1 MPAPMTIISMPDEV
15 NGGHI
20 TVAGVSYHDMD
31 MARQWFERV
40 RPHADSDG
48 PLLFHLV
55 GETGETL
62 ETISIGLDTAEEMLD
77 TELTLEKLHHLA
89 QLQQRGEMVTALD
102 LDQKEITHG

>member
-1 MPAPMTIISMPDEV
+1 MGSPMTIISMPDEV

-20 TVAGVSYHDMD
+20 TVAGVSYRDIS

-55 GETGETL
+55 DETGETL
-62 ETISIGLDTAEEMLD
+62 ETISIGINTAEEMLD
-77 TELTLEKLHHLA
+77 TELNLEKLHHLA
-89 QLQQRGEMVTALD
+89 QLQQRGQMVTALD
-102 LDQKEITHG
+102 LEG